1 MKTISVSEV
10 FKMDNTI
17 FIDVRSPGEYTEA
30 SIPGAVNIP
39 LFSDEERAEV
49 GTVYKQENQEKA
61 RELGLELIAPKLS
74 GLVQKVKQLSEGKT
88 PIIFCWRGG
97 SRSQSFC
104 EILSLMKVHGYRL
117 AGGYKAFRRFI
128 IDQLADYKFTPE
140 IIVLH
145 GYTGGGKTELLYE
158 LERIGHPVI
167 DLEGLAGHRGSAF
180 GSIGIDQ
187 VRNQKQFDAMLYLA
201 LEKIKD
207 KPYVLLEAESKR
219 IGRVNMPDFLFE
231 AKQAGI
237 PILVEASLD
246 VRVERIL
253 KEYAVNGVS
262 PVLIERSRGALSK
275 IQNKL
280 TQRIGKAQFAELDQ
294 ALIQGDLRSV
304 VRVLLNEYYDPFYQ
318 FSQKKYDYVLKVNSD
333 MMMAAVKEIDNYLQ
347 NRYF

>member
-1 MKTISVSEV
+1 MKTITVNEV
-10 FKMDNTI
+10 LKMENALL
-17 FIDVRSPGEYTEA
+17 IDVRSPGEYAEA

-39 LFSDEERAEV
+39 LFSDEERAKV
-49 GTVYKQENQEKA
+49 GTVYKQQTPEEA
-61 RELGLELIAPKLS
+61 RELGLEFIAPKLPE
-74 GLVQKVKQLSEGKT
+74 LVRKVKQLSKDKT

-104 EILSLMKVHGYRL
+104 QILAMMEIQGYRL

-145 GYTGGGKTELLYE
+145 GYTGGGKTELLHE
-158 LERIGHPVI
+158 LESMSHPVI

-187 VRNQKQFDAMLYLA
+187 VRNQKQFDALLYLA

-207 KPYVLLEAESKR
+207 KPYVLMEAESKR

-231 AKQAGI
+231 AKQAGL

-246 VRVERIL
+246 IRVERIL
-253 KEYAVNGVS
+253 KEYAVNDVTS
-262 PVLIERSRGALSK
+262 ELIKRSRGALTR

-280 TQRIGKAQFAELDQ
+280 VQRIGKSQFMELDQ
-294 ALIQGDLRSV
+294 ALVQGELKPV
-304 VRVLLNEYYDPFYQ
+304 VRVLLTEYYDPFYQ
-318 FSQKKYDYVLKVNSD
+318 YSQKKYDYVLEVNSD
-333 MMMAAVKEIDNYLQ
+333 TMMEAVTEIDDYLQ
-347 NRYF
+347 TRYS